1 MCREPALSIDVPCVE
16 EAVRG
21 LISSVCEVCS
31 AGGQV
36 LAAPQRGCLF
46 SQPCSRWS
54 PVDPHVSRQLKL
66 RLYKEA
72 TSLLCVPLQIAIVCL
87 LLLFGVDDRFAPEVF
102 LTPLLSP
109 FCRIR

>member
-54 PVDPHVSRQLKL
+54 PVDPHVSRPLKL

-72 TSLLCVPLQIAIVCL
+72 TSLLCVPL
-87 LLLFGVDDRFAPEVF
+87 
-102 LTPLLSP
+102 
-109 FCRIR
+109 